1 MFDVLLSALQQ
12 CFIFLPL
19 TLGIYISY
27 RIIRVTDLTPDGTFV
42 LGAAIYA
49 RCMSGHLPE
58 SLALVLAVAGGMLI
72 GVIVALMQRYAR
84 INSLIASIL
93 AVFMLYSVNFAVMN
107 RPNISLLS
115 VTTLINRIQLWGS
128 LPTLLVTGGFS
139 LLLLVACYALI
150 KSPIGLK
157 LRAFGSNRKLLAK
170 LGQPPLLF
178 LLLGLALANGLAALC
193 GSITAQFNGYA
204 DINMGLGTALT
215 GIGAVV
221 IGCQLLTSLCVRDQ
235 RYHPIYDLVGC
246 LVGTYL
252 YYLILNLFLRIGLNP
267 IYLKLV
273 LGLLLVVFLSSA
285 NYRQSS
291 GRTSLLELN

>member
-1 MFDVLLSALQQ
+1 MFDVMLSALQQ

-27 RIIRVTDLTPDGTFV
+27 RVIKVTDLTPDGTFV

-49 RCMSGHLPE
+49 RCMSLHFPE
-58 SLALVLAVAGGMLI
+58 LMALLFAIAGGMI
-72 GVIVALMQRYAR
+72 MGVIVALMQRYAR

-107 RPNISLLS
+107 QPNISLLS
-115 VTTLINRIQLWGS
+115 VTTLVNRIQLWGS
-128 LPTLLVTGGFS
+128 ISTLLITGGFAV
-139 LLLLVACYALI
+139 LLLVAIYSLI
-150 KSPIGLK
+150 MSPLGLR

-170 LGQPPLLF
+170 LGQQPLLF
-178 LLLGLALANGLAALC
+178 LVFGLALANGLAAFC

-204 DINMGLGTALT
+204 DIHMGLGTALT

-221 IGCQLLTSLCVRDQ
+221 IGCQLMTSLLVRDQ
-235 RYHPIYDLVGC
+235 RYHPIYDLIGC
-246 LVGTYL
+246 LLGTYL
-252 YYLILNLFLRIGLNP
+252 YYLILNVFLRIGLNP

-291 GRTSLLELN
+291 GHATLLELN